1 MPVTGQPGLEVG
13 LLLFLS
19 GVEVPLGVPG
29 LGDEV
34 TEGEKN
40 DWLPLVPSDLSL
52 E

>member
-1 MPVTGQPGLEVG
+1 MPVTGQTGLEVG
-13 LLLFLS
+13 LLFFI

>member
-1 MPVTGQPGLEVG
+1 MPVTGQTGLEVG
-13 LLLFLS
+13 LLLFI